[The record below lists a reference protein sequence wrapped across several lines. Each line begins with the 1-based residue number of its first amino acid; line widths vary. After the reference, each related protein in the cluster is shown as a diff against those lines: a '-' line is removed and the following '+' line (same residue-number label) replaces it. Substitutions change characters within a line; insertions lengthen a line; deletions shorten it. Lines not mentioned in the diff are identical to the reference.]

1 MDKKVSIIIPCY
13 NQGKYVSD
21 AINSALKQTYKNTEI
36 VCINDG
42 STDNSSKI
50 IKTFADKYKNIL
62 FIDEPLN
69 KGIISARN
77 TAILSSNGEYILPL
91 DADDTIEPSY
101 VEKAV
106 KILDTKP
113 DIGIVYCKVK
123 LFGRINKNAD
133 LKSFDKSS
141 FLYQNCIHNTAMY
154 RKKDFIEV
162 GMYKD
167 NMKYGAEDYDL
178 WLSLVEQGFSVYQMD
193 EFLFNYRQ
201 YKEVSRT
208 KTSKQNIDKVWKSLI
223 TNHKKLYFNDEQF
236 IDKVLPSFVYP
247 DYKKIMKK
255 YKKYKMLFNSFL
267 PIIIAETIFLIVISG
282 LIIRRIYG

>member
-42 STDNSSKI
+42 STDNSRKI
-50 IKTFADKYKNIL
+50 IKSFADKYNNIL
-62 FIDEPLN
+62 FIDEPQN
-69 KGIISARN
+69 KGVISARN
-77 TAILSSNGEYILPL
+77 TAILASNGEYILPL

-106 KILDTKP
+106 KILDTEP
-113 DIGIVYCKVK
+113 NIGIVYCKVK
-123 LFGRINKNAD
+123 LFGSINKNAD
-133 LKSFDKSS
+133 LMNFDKSN

-162 GMYKD
+162 GMYND

-178 WLSLVEQGFSVYQMD
+178 WLSLIEHGFDVYLID
-193 EFLFNYRQ
+193 EILFNYRQ
-201 YKEVSRT
+201 YKDVSRT
-208 KTSKQNIDKVWKSLI
+208 KTSKQNIDNVYKSLI
-223 TNHKKLYFNDEQF
+223 TNHKKLYFNDKQF
-236 IDKVLPSFVYP
+236 IDKILPSIICP
-247 DYKKIMKK
+247 DLKKK
-255 YKKYKMLFNSFL
+255 YKKYKMLFNLLL
-267 PIIIAETIFLIVISG
+267 PIIIAETILLFFFIG
-282 LIIRRIYG
+282 TK